1 MEIKNIEFEEF
12 IPEEK
17 GYTDTKSLGIE
28 DNLILDEESELELGG
43 VRFNENEEEQ
53 WTIDEQL
60 RLLSVYF
67 KDMANE
73 PLLTPKEEINIS
85 ARIKKCETRA
95 KEIKAI
101 LDKLSKERFSK
112 SKRNGHKNGKRKEPS
127 KRVEKLNALMKAY
140 SENAKRLKQR
150 FVKANLRLVVSLA
163 KSYMRRELPLADL
176 IEEGNTGLM
185 RAVEKFDHTK
195 GYKFSTYASWW
206 IHQAMSRAL
215 LDQTRTVRVPVYLL
229 EKSGKIYRISS
240 MLRKEKGRKP
250 MPEEIAKKS
259 GIPLEVVKRILDA
272 TGDVVHLDTPL
283 PGGEGATFLDF
294 ISDKELPAQESV
306 MAKIALTQKIKKVL
320 SLLTPREEEIIRL
333 RFGIGYENTYTLDE
347 IGGKFNLTRERIRQI
362 EKAALEKLAKSEMGE
377 VLKSFLQE

>member
-17 GYTDTKSLGIE
+17 GYTNTESLGIE
-28 DNLILDEESELELGG
+28 DNLILDEGSELELGG
-43 VRFNENEEEQ
+43 MRFNENEEEQ

-140 SENAKRLKQR
+140 SENAKRLKQGC
-150 FVKANLRLVVSLA
+150 VIANGRLVLRLYKLQGARANSMAHLS
-163 KSYMRRELPLADL
+163 K
-176 IEEGNTGLM
+176 EGNTGLM
-185 RAVEKFDHTK
+185 
-195 GYKFSTYASWW
+195 
-206 IHQAMSRAL
+206 
-215 LDQTRTVRVPVYLL
+215 
-229 EKSGKIYRISS
+229 
-240 MLRKEKGRKP
+240 
-250 MPEEIAKKS
+250 
-259 GIPLEVVKRILDA
+259 
-272 TGDVVHLDTPL
+272 
-283 PGGEGATFLDF
+283 
-294 ISDKELPAQESV
+294 
-306 MAKIALTQKIKKVL
+306 
-320 SLLTPREEEIIRL
+320 
-333 RFGIGYENTYTLDE
+333 
-347 IGGKFNLTRERIRQI
+347 
-362 EKAALEKLAKSEMGE
+362 
-377 VLKSFLQE
+377 

>member
-17 GYTDTKSLGIE
+17 GYTDTESLGIE
-28 DNLILDEESELELGG
+28 DNLILDEGSELELGG

-85 ARIKKCETRA
+85 ARIKKRETRA
-95 KEIKAI
+95 KEIEAI
-101 LDKLSKERFSK
+101 LDKLSKGRFSK
-112 SKRNGHKNGKRKEPS
+112 STRNGHKNGKRKEPS

-163 KSYMRRELPLADL
+163 KRYMRRELPLADL

-185 RAVEKFDHTK
+185 R
-195 GYKFSTYASWW
+195 SASGS
-206 IHQAMSRAL
+206 SR
-215 LDQTRTVRVPVYLL
+215 RIYLF
-229 EKSGKIYRISS
+229 
-240 MLRKEKGRKP
+240 
-250 MPEEIAKKS
+250 A
-259 GIPLEVVKRILDA
+259 
-272 TGDVVHLDTPL
+272 
-283 PGGEGATFLDF
+283 
-294 ISDKELPAQESV
+294 
-306 MAKIALTQKIKKVL
+306 
-320 SLLTPREEEIIRL
+320 
-333 RFGIGYENTYTLDE
+333 
-347 IGGKFNLTRERIRQI
+347 
-362 EKAALEKLAKSEMGE
+362 
-377 VLKSFLQE
+377 